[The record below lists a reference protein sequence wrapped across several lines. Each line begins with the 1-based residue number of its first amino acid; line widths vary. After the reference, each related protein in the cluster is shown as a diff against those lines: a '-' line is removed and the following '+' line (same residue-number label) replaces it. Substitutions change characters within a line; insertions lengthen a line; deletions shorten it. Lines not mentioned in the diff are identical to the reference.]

1 MIPIYQVRLQP
12 TKYFPAAPILLR
24 VNVVCFPIASSHR
37 FYVLFYSLYFS
48 NGLFRYAVESEL
60 NYKAGSL
67 FLLWFGRFAC
77 GNPSQQSKTHEV
89 GFYLSCHRVPFD
101 SYRAQAVYHSL
112 PSHITIL

>member
-1 MIPIYQVRLQP
+1 MIPMYQVRLQP

-67 FLLWFGRFAC
+67 FFFGLGAL
-77 GNPSQQSKTHEV
+77 HV
-89 GFYLSCHRVPFD
+89 VI
-101 SYRAQAVYHSL
+101 L
-112 PSHITIL
+112 PSRAKRTRSAFIFHATEFPSTRIVLRLFPVHYPLI